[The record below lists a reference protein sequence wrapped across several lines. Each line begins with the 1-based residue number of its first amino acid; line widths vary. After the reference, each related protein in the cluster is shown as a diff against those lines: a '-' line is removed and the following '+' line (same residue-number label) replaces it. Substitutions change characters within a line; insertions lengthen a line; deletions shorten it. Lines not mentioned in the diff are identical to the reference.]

1 MQASAWMSRP
11 VHTVTAAT
19 VAADAV
25 ALIRR
30 HRIRHIPV
38 MEGDRV
44 IGVVTDRDLRG
55 VGPDTPVSAVMSHPV
70 VVVSPRTA
78 VDKAARILFDRRIG
92 CLPVVEDGK
101 LVGILTQTD
110 AVKALVNV
118 MRTQVGGRHAD
129 VTVAYRPEA
138 MALAHRALRSLGP
151 YVARLVTAVVEPP
164 GPGIP
169 PERVRLDIETR
180 EMARAIEALR
190 AAGLE
195 VLQTTDDDDG
205 GP

>member
-1 MQASAWMSRP
+1 MQVSSWMSHP
-11 VHTVTAAT
+11 VYTITPAT

-25 ALIRR
+25 GLLRR
-30 HRIRHIPV
+30 HRIRHLPI

-44 IGVVTDRDLRG
+44 TGIVTDRDLRG
-55 VGPDTPVSAVMSHPV
+55 VGPDTPVAAIMSHPV

-78 VDKAARILFDRRIG
+78 IDKAARILFDRRIG
-92 CLPVVEDGK
+92 CVPVIEDGK

-110 AVKALVNV
+110 AVNALVNV
-118 MRTQVGGRHAD
+118 VRTQVGGRHAD
-129 VTVAYRPEA
+129 VTVAYRRDA

-151 YVARLVTAVVEPP
+151 YVARLVTAVVDPP
-164 GPGIP
+164 GPGVP

-180 EMARAIEALR
+180 EMVRTIEALR

-195 VLQTTDDDDG
+195 ILETTTDDDG
-205 GP
+205 VS